1 MATYNI
7 VYTGNVSELVS
18 SLTSAGIVVNKTLDA
33 IKVLNVTA
41 ESSDFS
47 AYSQVTHVEEDV
59 TTTPVLG
66 AWALN
71 RLNSKLLPMR
81 NVYTPKNFGENV
93 TVYVMDSGID
103 GTHPEFSETS
113 VIQLYSYNDDPQDE
127 IGHGTA
133 IASLIAGANV
143 GASKHALLKAVKIE
157 TGVEIPVSNLLTA
170 FDAVLADHNLTPSVV
185 KVVNCSWSVAKSLVL
200 DLKIQE
206 LKDAGLVVVASAG
219 NTISDAN
226 TLSPV
231 GLNTV
236 IGVAASDAFD
246 RVISW
251 SAGAGS
257 NWGPDVDITAPGI
270 DVEIANIAGGLAE
283 GSGTSYAAALVSG
296 LVCQYIA
303 DEPTKSAADIQSE
316 FISSGVP
323 DMLFRNE
330 SIYGTTPNLLA
341 QALAHSELFL
351 SPSEPYHKVKRGTEL
366 IIPLTVSS
374 PAVSVRIDDIF
385 WGTHV
390 RDCLPFVSKNEDGN
404 LVVAPPADLAVGGY
418 RMFLEAV
425 NADGE
430 QLEVYVIRFGVYEEN
445 ETEVDAGQPDTYY
458 SRQGDTVVVRL
469 DACTNL
475 CPPDCTE
482 QFKEGTCGCG
492 GNSCSGF

>member
-1 MATYNI
+1 
-7 VYTGNVSELVS
+7 
-18 SLTSAGIVVNKTLDA
+18 
-33 IKVLNVTA
+33 
-41 ESSDFS
+41 
-47 AYSQVTHVEEDV
+47 
-59 TTTPVLG
+59 
-66 AWALN
+66 
-71 RLNSKLLPMR
+71 
-81 NVYTPKNFGENV
+81 
-93 TVYVMDSGID
+93 
-103 GTHPEFSETS
+103 
-113 VIQLYSYNDDPQDE
+113 
-127 IGHGTA
+127 
-133 IASLIAGANV
+133 
-143 GASKHALLKAVKIE
+143 VKIE

-206 LKDAGLVVVASAG
+206 LKNAGLVVVASAG

-296 LVCQYIA
+296 LICQYIA

-374 PAVSVRIDDIF
+374 PAVSVRIDDII
-385 WGTHV
+385 WGTHI
-390 RDCLPFVSKNEDGN
+390 RDCLPFVSQNEDGN
-404 LVVAPPADLAVGGY
+404 LVVTPPADLAVGGY

-425 NADGE
+425 NAEGE